1 MEVLWL
7 LGNPTRLFRAPCERV
22 IIDKRGE
29 LIDSAASFEV
39 NAATSHEFVALC
51 EQVDVVVLVAANRC
65 LDTLWWSRIPINLA
79 RVGLILEN
87 SHPEAQVQLT
97 LAGIDGFISASMDE
111 QSFSQMLQ
119 KIIDDKQSISSL
131 QEELK
136 NYSTLAFT
144 AMSSASEMGTVA
156 VFAEKVQGVMELHR
170 LANLVLTCLSDLSVD
185 GVVQFTFDDDTSVFP
200 PDASL
205 SSQRL
210 LHNAHQT
217 DARIVSH
224 GRFLLF
230 CFDHV
235 QLLVTDAPHLDPDR
249 YGRLR
254 DVLAHVVSI
263 AESRAKALK
272 VNTLLKIQQDNTRMV
287 MMLLEMA
294 SVDNRNSVKEIM
306 TNMSLAMRSMAMS
319 FDLNM
324 EQESM
329 LLGLSEKA
337 LNSLE
342 GLQEATS
349 AVEEHFRS
357 LLQQLDTASNLLQS
371 ADTDQA
377 TGAEEGAS
385 CNDNHSDS
393 RVELF

>member
-1 MEVLWL
+1 MDALWL
-7 LGNPTRLFRAPCERV
+7 VGNPAKLFRAPCERM
-22 IIDKRGE
+22 IINKQGE
-29 LIDSAASFEV
+29 LMNSAAGFEV
-39 NAATSHEFVALC
+39 KAETPDEFVALC
-51 EQVDVVVLVAANRC
+51 EQVNVVLLVAANRL
-65 LDTLWWSRIPINLA
+65 LDNLWHSVIPAKVA
-79 RVGLILEN
+79 RVGLIVEN

-97 LAGIDGFISASMDE
+97 LAGIDGFVSASMDE
-111 QSFSQMLQ
+111 QNFSQMLQ

-306 TNMSLAMRSMAMS
+306 TDMSLAMRSMAMS

-377 TGAEEGAS
+377 AGAGEGAS

>member
-1 MEVLWL
+1 MDALWL
-7 LGNPTRLFRAPCERV
+7 LGNPARFFRAPCERM
-22 IIDKRGE
+22 IINQQGE
-29 LIDSAASFEV
+29 LIENVARFEV
-39 NAATSHEFVALC
+39 KAETAEEFVALC
-51 EQVDVVVLVAANRC
+51 EQVSVVILVATNRLLDNRWFPNIPANV
-65 LDTLWWSRIPINLA
+65 A

-87 SHPEAQVQLT
+87 THPEAQVQLT
-97 LAGIDGFISASMDE
+97 LAGIDGFVSAGMDE
-111 QSFSQMLQ
+111 QSFTQTLQ
-119 KIIDDKQSISSL
+119 KIIDDKQSINSL

-156 VFAEKVQGVMELHR
+156 IFAEKVQGVMELHR
-170 LANLVLTCLSDLSVD
+170 LANLVLTCLSDLNVD
-185 GVVQFTFDDDTSVFP
+185 GVVQFTFDDDTSIFP

-205 SSQRL
+205 LTQRL

-217 DARIVSH
+217 DARIVYH

-235 QLLVTDAPHLDPDR
+235 QLLVTDAPHLDLDR

-306 TNMSLAMRSMAMS
+306 TDMSLAMRSMAMS

-371 ADTDQA
+371 ADTDHP
-377 TGAEEGAS
+377 TGAGAGAS
-385 CNDNHSDS
+385 QDDNHSDS